1 MPRLA
6 SSWLEEYSPPP
17 LEEAHAAQEGLVCL
31 NDPNIDI
38 LPSPQSLKIGV
49 PALFPLLHITLIFAE
64 CVGIRPM
71 MFVSSSLLVE
81 SVVALLSCV
90 ILLVLL
96 STRTPPPPI
105 KRPIK
110 RRTFRI
116 SSIPPDVTEGEL
128 RSCLKCLLEDCT
140 PDDLI
145 ISLVPYSYGKEQMAT
160 VTFTRREP
168 SPFSEYKAGERVHV
182 QNEGMKFGITVD
194 CEFQGVT
201 PLYSAKEPTVEC
213 VEVSLVRFSQ
223 ELTMECAVLLLS
235 PGLLDMHSDRGN
247 RAPRTTRCG

>member
-1 MPRLA
+1 
-6 SSWLEEYSPPP
+6 
-17 LEEAHAAQEGLVCL
+17 
-31 NDPNIDI
+31 
-38 LPSPQSLKIGV
+38 
-49 PALFPLLHITLIFAE
+49 
-64 CVGIRPM
+64 M
-71 MFVSSSLLVE
+71 MFVSSSLLIE
-81 SVVALLSCV
+81 SVVALLSCAV
-90 ILLVLL
+90 LLVLLSTL

-116 SSIPPDVTEGEL
+116 SAIPPDVTEGEL
-128 RSCLKCLLEDCT
+128 RSCLKCLLLEVCT

-168 SPFSEYKAGERVHV
+168 SPFSEYRAGERVHM
-182 QNEGMKFGITVD
+182 QNEGMKFGIIID

-213 VEVSLVRFSQ
+213 VGVSLVRFSQ

-235 PGLLDMHSDRGN
+235 PGSLDMHSDRGN
-247 RAPRTTRCG
+247 RALRTTRCGYETSYQWICETPTLGS

>member
-1 MPRLA
+1 
-6 SSWLEEYSPPP
+6 
-17 LEEAHAAQEGLVCL
+17 
-31 NDPNIDI
+31 
-38 LPSPQSLKIGV
+38 
-49 PALFPLLHITLIFAE
+49 
-64 CVGIRPM
+64 M
-71 MFVSSSLLVE
+71 MFVSSSLLIE

-90 ILLVLL
+90 VLLLLL

-116 SSIPPDVTEGEL
+116 SSIPPDVTEGDL
-128 RSCLKCLLEDCT
+128 RSCLKCLLLEDCT

-145 ISLVPYSYGKEQMAT
+145 ISLVPYSCGKEQMAT

-168 SPFSEYKAGERVHV
+168 SPFSEYRAGERVHV
-182 QNEGMKFGITVD
+182 QNEGMKFAIIVD
-194 CEFQGVT
+194 SEFQGVT

-223 ELTMECAVLLLS
+223 ELTTECAVLLPS
-235 PGLLDMHSDRGN
+235 PGSLDMHSDRGN

>member
-1 MPRLA
+1 M
-6 SSWLEEYSPPP
+6 
-17 LEEAHAAQEGLVCL
+17 
-31 NDPNIDI
+31 I
-38 LPSPQSLKIGV
+38 
-49 PALFPLLHITLIFAE
+49 
-64 CVGIRPM
+64 
-71 MFVSSSLLVE
+71 FVSSSLLVE
-81 SVVALLSCV
+81 SVVALLSYV
-90 ILLVLL
+90 ILLVLVI
-96 STRTPPPPI
+96 TRAPPPPT

-116 SSIPPDVTEGEL
+116 SSIPPDVTESEL

-145 ISLVPYSYGKEQMAT
+145 ISLAPYSYGKEQMAT

-168 SPFSEYKAGERVHV
+168 SPFSGYKTGERVHV
-182 QNEGMKFGITVD
+182 HNEGMKFGIVVD
-194 CEFQGVT
+194 SEFQGVT
-201 PLYSAKEPTVEC
+201 PLYSAKEPTVEW